1 LPGALLCAAGGPHG
15 GLDGLPV
22 DELPLTVTVVTVPLP
37 VAVPLE
43 AVPLEAVPL
52 AHAGMLP
59 TARPA
64 ASVAISRVRIASPRL
79 ARESPAEKA
88 QLAS

>member
-43 AVPLEAVPL
+43 AVPL

-79 ARESPAEKA
+79 ARERPAEKA